1 VMASILRNDV
11 LGGAANQQSL
21 FATYP
26 SLRPAAG
33 GPGLDDNARDA
44 TRNAYFY
51 YQGIQ
56 RMGNLITT
64 RSNVYAIWITV
75 GFFEF
80 NPVTGNRLGEIGFE
94 TGEIDRHRAFYMFDR
109 SIPVACEPGE
119 NHNVDQAI
127 VLRRYLE

>member
-1 VMASILRNDV
+1 MPGVP
-11 LGGAANQQSL
+11 GGAAIQQPL
-21 FATYP
+21 FETYP
-26 SLRPAAG
+26 LLETAAG
-33 GPGLDDNARDA
+33 GSHDNARDA

-80 NPVTGNRLGEIGFE
+80 DPVTGNRLGEVGFD

-109 SIPVACEPGE
+109 SIPVACEPGK